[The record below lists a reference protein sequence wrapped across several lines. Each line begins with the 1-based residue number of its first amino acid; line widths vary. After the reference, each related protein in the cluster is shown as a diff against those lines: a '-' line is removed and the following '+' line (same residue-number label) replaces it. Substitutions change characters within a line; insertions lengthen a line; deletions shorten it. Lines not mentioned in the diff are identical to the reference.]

1 LDEVAERYSVED
13 LHRLAD
19 SFRIGRR
26 YGTGMAA
33 LLADFA
39 QAARSGWHARYRE
52 RITRAPVL
60 MTVPALVFFVM
71 PLLALV
77 MYLVFSP
84 LLGTLSRL

>member
-1 LDEVAERYSVED
+1 
-13 LHRLAD
+13 
-19 SFRIGRR
+19 
-26 YGTGMAA
+26 
-33 LLADFA
+33 
-39 QAARSGWHARYRE
+39 
-52 RITRAPVL
+52 